1 MQRLLMLYPHP
12 DDPGHFRSYFVGTH
26 LGLARKLPGILGY
39 RYSFEV
45 ADGSEKPPYFAVF
58 EADFADA
65 NALQAALTSPEGE
78 AALADLPNYATGG
91 SVPLMYPVTEPA

>member
-12 DDPGHFRSYFVGTH
+12 LDASHFRSYFVATH
-26 LGLARKLPGILGY
+26 LELAKKLPGLLGY

-45 ADGSEKPPYFAVF
+45 ADGSEQPPYFAVF

-65 NALQAALTSPEGE
+65 EALQVALASPEGS

-91 SVPLMYPVTEPA
+91 SVPLMYPVTDPG